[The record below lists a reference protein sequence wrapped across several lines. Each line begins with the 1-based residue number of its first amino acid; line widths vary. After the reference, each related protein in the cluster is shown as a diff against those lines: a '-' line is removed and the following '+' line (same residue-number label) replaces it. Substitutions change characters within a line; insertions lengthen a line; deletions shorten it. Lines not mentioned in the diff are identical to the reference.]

1 MVPRPG
7 PAPLNGTAPLDGTTV
22 GPGRDL
28 SRALA
33 YGRRPDVR
41 DQRVRTLRRLV
52 ALPTVSSPAGG
63 RRAIDL
69 AAELLRGELGRIGMD
84 RSVILRGAG
93 EPPSVWAEWRQAPGR
108 PTLLLYG
115 HFDVQ
120 PPGPSAGWSRPPF
133 SATVDGGRIHG
144 RGASD
149 NKGPLMAQLA
159 GLEACLATTGRL
171 PVNVRVWL
179 EAEEEA
185 GSPHLGQM
193 LDRHGHLLRADGL
206 AISDSTRLA
215 GDGRPALVTGLRGL
229 VDLRLHVAGPGRP
242 LHSGQLGGE
251 VLDPAL
257 VLCRMVCSL
266 WDSGGRIAVP
276 GFYRQ
281 VRPLGPGER
290 ARLAA
295 DRPGPASLAR
305 TAAVQPAELVG
316 ECGWEPGERSTVRPS
331 LTVTGITAGR
341 TGTGA
346 TNAITTSATA
356 RINIRL
362 VPDQRAAE
370 VVALVNRHL
379 RTVVPPRTRYRLY
392 ALSSADPVL
401 VPRDHRLL
409 RAAGR
414 ALHATWGNPPAYVR
428 SGGTIPVVAELY
440 RRFRMPAAI
449 WGLSGPADR
458 IHSGD
463 ESFALRDLHRGTEVV
478 TRLLHEFAS

>member
-1 MVPRPG
+1 MVPRSVREL
-7 PAPLNGTAPLDGTTV
+7 A
-22 GPGRDL
+22 
-28 SRALA
+28 RALA

-41 DQRVRTLRRLV
+41 DRRVRTLQRLV
-52 ALPTVSSPAGG
+52 ALPTVSSSAAGSSAAGG
-63 RRAIDL
+63 GALDRA
-69 AAELLRGELGRIGMD
+69 AHLLRGELDRIGME
-84 RSVILRGAG
+84 RSVILRGGAG

-120 PPGPSAGWSRPPF
+120 PPGPATGWSRPPF
-133 SATVDGGRIHG
+133 SAAIGCGRIHG

-149 NKGPLMAQLA
+149 NKGPLVAQLA
-159 GLEACLATTGRL
+159 GLETCLATAGRL

-185 GSPHLGQM
+185 GSPHLKRV

-206 AISDSTRLA
+206 AVSDSTRLA
-215 GDGRPALVTGLRGL
+215 EGDRPTLVTGLRGL
-229 VDLRLHVAGPGRP
+229 VDLRLRVAGPGRAV
-242 LHSGQLGGE
+242 HSGQLGGE
-251 VLDPAL
+251 VPDPAL

-266 WDSGGRIAVP
+266 WDSDGRIAVP

-281 VRPLGPGER
+281 VRALSSRER
-290 ARLAA
+290 ARLAD

-305 TAAVQPAELVG
+305 TAAVQAAELLG

-331 LTVTGITAGR
+331 LTVTGIAAGR
-341 TGTGA
+341 TGAGA

-362 VPDQRAAE
+362 VPDQRPAE
-370 VVALVNRHL
+370 VVALVARHL
-379 RTVVPPRTRYRLY
+379 RAVVPPRTRYRLD

-401 VPRDHRLL
+401 VPRDDRLL
-409 RAAGR
+409 AAAGR
-414 ALHATWGNPPAYVR
+414 ALHATWRNPPAYVR
-428 SGGTIPVVAELY
+428 SGGTIPVVAELH
-440 RRFRMPAAI
+440 RRFGTPAAI
-449 WGLSGPADR
+449 WGLSGPADH

-463 ESFALRDLHRGTEVV
+463 ESFALRDLQRGSEVI
-478 TRLLHEFAS
+478 TRLLHEYAS